1 MAALADILA
10 KMRKVADS
18 HASIGPSALRV
29 YADRIEEIA
38 ALCDQYNLSKV
49 SAVVCG
55 GKTRTESALAGVMAL
70 KKDCR
75 LTAIHDG
82 ARPLVS
88 GQLIEA
94 CIRRAGIQYAA
105 IPVVKSTDTLRGVDE
120 KGALTGILDRE
131 HVVRVQTPQVFL
143 TEVVKAALTDAVEKG
158 ITFTDDAT
166 AVERLGMTIQ
176 AVEGEEENL
185 KLTTP
190 QDLVIAQGILERR
203 RGAAK

>member
-1 MAALADILA
+1 MVISNV
-10 KMRKVADS
+10 VA
-18 HASIGPSALRV
+18 V
-29 YADRIEEIA
+29 
-38 ALCDQYNLSKV
+38 
-49 SAVVCG
+49 
-55 GKTRTESALAGVMAL
+55 
-70 KKDCR
+70 DCR
-75 LTAIHDG
+75 
-82 ARPLVS
+82 
-88 GQLIEA
+88 
-94 CIRRAGIQYAA
+94 
-105 IPVVKSTDTLRGVDE
+105 PVVFHGNGNPV
-120 KGALTGILDRE
+120 
-131 HVVRVQTPQVFL
+131 VFL

>member
-1 MAALADILA
+1 MIQEDLEKIRLQAKEALENAKTSEDINRIRVDIL
-10 KMRKVADS
+10 
-18 HASIGPSALRV
+18 
-29 YADRIEEIA
+29 
-38 ALCDQYNLSKV
+38 
-49 SAVVCG
+49 
-55 GKTRTESALAGVMAL
+55 GK
-70 KKDCR
+70 
-75 LTAIHDG
+75 
-82 ARPLVS
+82 
-88 GQLIEA
+88 
-94 CIRRAGIQYAA
+94 
-105 IPVVKSTDTLRGVDE
+105 

-203 RGAAK
+203 RGAAR

>member
-1 MAALADILA
+1 
-10 KMRKVADS
+10 
-18 HASIGPSALRV
+18 
-29 YADRIEEIA
+29 
-38 ALCDQYNLSKV
+38 
-49 SAVVCG
+49 
-55 GKTRTESALAGVMAL
+55 MAL
-70 KKDCR
+70 KQDCR

-94 CIRRAGIQYAA
+94 CIRRAGVQFAA

-120 KGALTGILDRE
+120 KGALTGVFDRD

-143 TEVVKAALTDAVEKG
+143 TEIVKAALTDAVEKG
-158 ITFTDDAT
+158 LTFTDDAT

-190 QDLVIAQGILERR
+190 QDLVIAQGILARR
-203 RGAAK
+203 KGATA

>member
-1 MAALADILA
+1 MVT
-10 KMRKVADS
+10 K
-18 HASIGPSALRV
+18 
-29 YADRIEEIA
+29 ADRIEEIA
-38 ALCDQYNLSKV
+38 ALCDQYNLRKV

-70 KKDCR
+70 KQDCR

-94 CIRRAGIQYAA
+94 CIRKAGVQFAA

-120 KGALTGILDRE
+120 KGTLTEVFDRE

-143 TEVVKAALTDAVEKG
+143 TEIVKAALTDAVTRG
-158 ITFTDDAT
+158 LTFTDDAT
-166 AVERLGMTIQ
+166 AVERLGMTVR

-203 RGAAK
+203 RGAAE